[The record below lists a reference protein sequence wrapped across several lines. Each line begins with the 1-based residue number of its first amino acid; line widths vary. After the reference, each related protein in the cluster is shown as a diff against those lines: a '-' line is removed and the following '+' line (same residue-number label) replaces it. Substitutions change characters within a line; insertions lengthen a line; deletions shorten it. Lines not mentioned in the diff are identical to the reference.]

1 MSTKPKPKF
10 NYYAIDTGFLP
21 SQLKLCFSNEV
32 FQQILKDHQ
41 INTKEEALELG
52 MAETHIFTEGKK
64 SVMVVVFDLE
74 ECDSADPSLL
84 VSTICHESVH
94 CAYRV
99 LEYAGDEVGDWSE
112 ETFAYLTDH
121 IAKQIYTGIQVE
133 KHKREEHRVLSEQ
146 KGKRKPRTKLQVD
159 QLSDGGTGQNSGYES
174 ASVVRGTENGNGQ
187 TQRKTR
193 AGI

>member
-1 MSTKPKPKF
+1 MKPKKF
-10 NYYAIDTGFLP
+10 DYYNIDTGFLP

-32 FQQILKDHQ
+32 FQKILKDHNIQ
-41 INTKEEALELG
+41 TKEEALELG

-64 SVMVVVFDLE
+64 AVMVVVFDLV

-99 LEYAGDEVGDWSE
+99 LEYSGDEVGDWSE

-121 IAKQIYTGIQVE
+121 ISKQIYTGIQVE
-133 KHKREEHRVLSEQ
+133 KRKREEHRIAAEQ
-146 KGKRKPRTKLQVD
+146 KGKRK
-159 QLSDGGTGQNSGYES
+159 
-174 ASVVRGTENGNGQ
+174 
-187 TQRKTR
+187 QRPKPEVHI
-193 AGI
+193 GD